1 MSTKDL
7 EALKL
12 QYKDNE
18 SIVKMVTDE
27 LTARAEAIKVK
38 AEAEAFTKSLMEMA
52 KLPAPPETIH
62 NVYMAWAEVEIDDTT
77 KPEVVEVPKVNDKG
91 EPVLVKGKQVMVKE
105 TRFPKTKEYQWVV
118 ETNKGFKVTKA
129 DGTAST
135 SKRAITVKKIVGDKV
150 STIGNFASAS
160 KCAEYLKIDVGDD
173 SATRVLAREGYI
185 LSPYTG
191 TEYTK

>member
-1 MSTKDL
+1 MNDNLVGLMSTADL
-7 EALKL
+7 EKLKL

-38 AEAEAFTKSLMEMA
+38 AEAEAFATKLMKLA

-62 NVYMAWAEVEIDDTT
+62 NVYLAWALVETPKAI
-77 KPEVVEVPKVNDKG
+77 PEGASEAQIKELQANPDKA
-91 EPVLVKGKQVMVKE
+91 
-105 TRFPKTKEYQWVV
+105 YQWVV

-129 DGTAST
+129 DGTVST

-160 KCAEYLKIDVGDD
+160 KCAEYLKIEVGDD